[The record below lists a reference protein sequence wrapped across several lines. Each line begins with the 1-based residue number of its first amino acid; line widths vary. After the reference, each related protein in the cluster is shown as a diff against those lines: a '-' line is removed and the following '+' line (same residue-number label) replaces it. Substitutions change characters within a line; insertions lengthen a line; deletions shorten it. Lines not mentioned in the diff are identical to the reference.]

1 MKKTVKLLAYM
12 ALLPLPIFAQNSI
25 KGKIVE
31 KENQQA
37 LTGANIVLENSY
49 KATFSGLEGNFQF
62 DNLKDGTYQLK
73 VSYVGFDVVSKE
85 VILPSTEEFVIEM
98 TKSEVWTDEVII
110 SGTRASERTATTYK
124 ELKKEEIERINVGQD
139 IPMLLS
145 QTPSVVSNSDAGA
158 GVGYTGMTIRGSD
171 ITRINVTVNGVPVND
186 SESHG
191 VFWVN
196 MPDFVSS
203 VNSIQVQR
211 GAGTSTNGTGAFGAS
226 VNIQTNTLRRDAYVE
241 SFNSVGSFNTFK
253 NNLMVGTG
261 LIKDKFT
268 LDARLSQIGSD
279 GFIDRASSDLK
290 SYYISGGYY
299 GKKSVFRL
307 NVFSGKERTY
317 QAWYGIPEAK
327 YRGDINGLTE
337 HYYNNVGSLYHT
349 PQDSTNLFNP
359 NNNRTYNFYQYPNQ
373 TDNYQQDHYQ
383 GIYNTQI
390 SDKLNLNIVFHYTY
404 GRGFYEEFR
413 YRQRFSSYGLPN
425 FTLGGTTIS
434 RTNLIRRRW
443 LDNHFYGTVYNITYN
458 PTNNLSL
465 IVGGAA
471 NQYKGKH
478 FGEVIWSQYSV
489 TNDNLFRY
497 YDNDAVKNDVNAFVK
512 GFYQVTDKLNLFADM
527 QVRNVMYSFLG
538 FDRNLNNVTQTAN
551 LTFFNPKGG
560 VTYQLNKNN
569 QLYASYSVA
578 NREPVRRDFTD
589 SSPESR
595 PLPENMQN
603 IEAGYKKQS
612 NNYFIGANLFL
623 MEYKNQLVNTG
634 QINDVGAYT
643 RTNVASSFRR
653 GIELEGGFTI
663 GKNISWAG
671 NFTYSMNKI
680 KEYNDFVDNYDTFE
694 QEITT
699 FKNTDIALSPSVI
712 AGGVWSFKVYNWLS
726 FDILSKYVGD
736 QFLDNTMNSFR
747 KLDAFFVNDLR
758 LVYSIK
764 PKFMNEIVLNA
775 TIFNILDQK
784 YAPNGYTYSFIAG
797 GSTITEN
804 YLYPQAGRNFLV
816 SLGIKF

>member
-1 MKKTVKLLAYM
+1 MVLM
-12 ALLPLPIFAQNSI
+12 AFLPLSLFAQNSI

-31 KENQQA
+31 KETQQT

-62 DNLKDGTYQLK
+62 NNLKEGTYTLK
-73 VSYVGFDVVSKE
+73 ISYVGYETQSKE
-85 VILPSTEEFVIEM
+85 VVVPSETEIIVELS
-98 TKSEVWTDEVII
+98 KSEVWTDEVII
-110 SGTRASERTATTYK
+110 TGTRASERTATTYK
-124 ELKKEEIERINVGQD
+124 ELKREEIERINVGQD

-145 QTPSVVSNSDAGA
+145 QTPSVVSNSDGGA

-196 MPDFVSS
+196 MPDFASS
-203 VNSIQVQR
+203 LNSIQVQR

-226 VNIQTNTLRRDAYVE
+226 INMQTTTLRKDAYLE
-241 SFNSVGSFNTFK
+241 TFNTIGSFNTFK

-279 GFIDRASSDLK
+279 GFIDRASSALK

-299 GKKSVFRL
+299 GKKSVLRL
-307 NVFSGKERTY
+307 NMFSGQEKTY

-327 YRGDINGLTE
+327 YKGDNDGLLT
-337 HYYNNVGSLYHT
+337 HYYNNLGGLYHT
-349 PQDSTNLFNP
+349 KEDSFNLFESDGKK
-359 NNNRTYNFYQYPNQ
+359 YNYYTYPNQ
-373 TDNYQQDHYQ
+373 TDNYKQDHYQ
-383 GIYNTQI
+383 AIYNSQI
-390 SDKLNLNIVFHYTY
+390 NSKLNLNIVFHYTY
-404 GRGFYEEFR
+404 GSGFYEEFK
-413 YRQRFSSYGLPN
+413 YRQRFSNYGLPN
-425 FTLGGTTIS
+425 ITIDNTTIS

-443 LDNHFYGTVYNITYN
+443 LDNHFYGTVYSFTYN
-458 PTNNLSL
+458 PTNKLSF

-478 FGEVIWSQYSV
+478 FGEVIWAQYS
-489 TNDNLFRY
+489 TTKDNLYRY
-497 YDNDAVKNDVNAFVK
+497 YDNDATKNDINGFAK

-527 QVRNVMYSFLG
+527 QVRNVKYTFLG
-538 FDRNLNNVTQTAN
+538 FDRNLNNVTQTADM
-551 LTFFNPKGG
+551 TFFNPKGG
-560 VTYQLNKNN
+560 FTYQLNKNN

-595 PLPENMQN
+595 PKAENMNN

-612 NNYFIGANLFL
+612 NNYFVGANLYM

-643 RTNVASSFRR
+643 RTNVASSYRR
-653 GIELEGGFTI
+653 GIELEGGFTL

-671 NFTYSMNKI
+671 NITYSMNKI
-680 KEYNDFVDNYDTFE
+680 KEYTDYVDDYDTYE
-694 QEITT
+694 QVVTM

-712 AGGVWSFKVYNWLS
+712 AGGIWSFKIFKGFSV
-726 FDILSKYVGD
+726 DAISKYVGE
-736 QFLDNTMNSFR
+736 QYLDNTMNSKR

-775 TIFNILDQK
+775 TVFNVLNQK
-784 YAPNGYTYSFIAG
+784 YAPNGYTYSFIYG

-804 YLYPQAGRNFLV
+804 YVYPQAGRNYIV
-816 SLGIKF
+816 SLGLKF